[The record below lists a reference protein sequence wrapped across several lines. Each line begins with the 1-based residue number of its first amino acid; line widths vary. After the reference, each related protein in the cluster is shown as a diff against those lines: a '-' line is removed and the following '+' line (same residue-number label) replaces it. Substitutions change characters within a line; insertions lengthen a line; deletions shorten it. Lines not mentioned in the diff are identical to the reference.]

1 MLYIVKNLNFMKT
14 LPSVQNL
21 VCHLWWSGA
30 FTEMEVPELEKDSN
44 YVVDRLEKKIEQY
57 QNRTLVKSA
66 YRKFNLLIS
75 QPKNMLW
82 VLKRTVSMRRF
93 F

>member
-1 MLYIVKNLNFMKT
+1 MMTISVFVLSVLHA
-14 LPSVQNL
+14 LP
-21 VCHLWWSGA
+21 VCCLTH
-30 FTEMEVPELEKDSN
+30 
-44 YVVDRLEKKIEQY
+44 Y
-57 QNRTLVKSA
+57 QALVKSA
-66 YRKFNLLIS
+66 YQKNDFIIS